1 MDWEKWDEAGKASKY
16 FQSFKVYILFCTNN
30 KEQFIKIGKTFQS
43 IGKRYNSKKSLPYDY
58 NVLTYL
64 EFNNGL
70 LCSQYE
76 QQLIQ
81 KYKDFSYLPL
91 ISFLVNMN
99 VFLFPY

>member
-16 FQSFKVYILFCTNN
+16 FQSFKLYILFCTNN

-70 LCSQYE
+70 LCSQHE